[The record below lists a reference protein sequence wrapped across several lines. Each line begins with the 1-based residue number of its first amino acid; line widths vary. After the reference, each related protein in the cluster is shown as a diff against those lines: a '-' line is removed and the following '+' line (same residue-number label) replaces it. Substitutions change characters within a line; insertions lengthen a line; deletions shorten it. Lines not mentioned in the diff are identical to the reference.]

1 LEILLG
7 EITPLLFV
15 KSLQINESVH
25 KIFEILIS
33 NPKEEKTKL
42 YIKQM
47 IVSIENNALERGVS
61 IIWEER

>member
-1 LEILLG
+1 LLG